1 MKDPSQDVQV
11 LIVDD
16 NPLIR
21 DLMCHGMESHCEVI
35 SASDGADALLKSVDN
50 PPDLII
56 SDFRMPG
63 LDGRQLF
70 EKLRSRENTRNIPF
84 VFVASRGDIEEK
96 LRPAVGGG
104 VEDFIVKPFFVA
116 DLVRQVK
123 KIVDRLHLEKM
134 QKHAVAPRRD
144 SGPPRRDERH
154 RADAIARNG
163 AEILPPDACA
173 TAGKNPSFTLSPDNA
188 STPNWAARKATRSPI
203 RPWLARRRIRNRIRR
218 DHGPHDNDAFHHGP
232 VDGSHAPDGRSQSE
246 RAKLALVAQHLSLLL
261 CANVP
266 SPRGKISRMKWS
278 PTG

>member
-1 MKDPSQDVQV
+1 MTAPSQGVQV

-21 DLMCHGMESHCEVI
+21 ELMCRGMEPHCAVI
-35 SASDGADALLKSVDN
+35 SSSDGADALLKSIDN

-70 EKLRSRENTRNIPF
+70 EKLRGRENTRSIPF

-104 VEDFIVKPFFVA
+104 VEDFIPKPFFVA

-134 QKHAVAPRRD
+134 QKQASRPGVIQGRLEEMSVTELMQSLEMGQKSCRLRLRHGGEEAELYFSAGQCKHAHLGVTEGDAVAYQVIGWLD
-144 SGPPRRDERH
+144 GEFE
-154 RADAIARNG
+154 IEFG
-163 AEILPPDACA
+163 ATSDRE
-173 TAGKNPSFTLSPDNA
+173 TTTLSTTGLLMEAMRLMDEAN
-188 STPNWAARKATRSPI
+188 
-203 RPWLARRRIRNRIRR
+203 
-218 DHGPHDNDAFHHGP
+218 
-232 VDGSHAPDGRSQSE
+232 QS
-246 RAKLALVAQHLSLLL
+246 VQS
-261 CANVP
+261 
-266 SPRGKISRMKWS
+266 
-278 PTG
+278 

>member
-1 MKDPSQDVQV
+1 MNAPSQNVQV

-21 DLMCHGMESHCEVI
+21 ELMCRGMAGHCAVT
-35 SASDGADALLKSVDN
+35 SSCDGADALLKSVDN

-70 EKLRSRENTRNIPF
+70 EKLRSRESTRNIPF

-104 VEDFIVKPFFVA
+104 VEDFIPKPFFVA

-134 QKHAVAPRRD
+134 QKHASRPGVIQGRLEEMSVTELMQSLEMGQKTCRLTLRR
-144 SGPPRRDERH
+144 GGEEAELFFNAGQCKH
-154 RADAIARNG
+154 AQLGG
-163 AEILPPDACA
+163 AEGDTVAYQVIGWLDGDFEIEFGAA
-173 TAGKNPSFTLSPDNA
+173 SGRETITLSTTGLLMEAMRLMDEAN
-188 STPNWAARKATRSPI
+188 
-203 RPWLARRRIRNRIRR
+203 
-218 DHGPHDNDAFHHGP
+218 
-232 VDGSHAPDGRSQSE
+232 QS
-246 RAKLALVAQHLSLLL
+246 VQS
-261 CANVP
+261 
-266 SPRGKISRMKWS
+266 
-278 PTG
+278 